1 MKSVVVKNNA
11 VAVVL
16 EAFAAVET
24 RDDARLAKVAHPD
37 IAFHWPESLR
47 RGGTWESMWDPFQP
61 TRAERAM
68 DPRVV
73 ASNDDAVA
81 VIWHQRGVNA
91 NGERL
96 DCEVFG
102 LYELRDGLLASAK
115 MFYFDTVAVKR
126 FLETDAPAQRSKSSE
141 APR

>member
-1 MKSVVVKNNA
+1 MKSGIVKRNA
-11 VAVVL
+11 VAFVL

-24 RDDARLAKVAHPD
+24 RDDARLAQVAHPD
-37 IAFHWPESLR
+37 MAFHWPESLR
-47 RGGTWESMWDPFQP
+47 RGGTWEAMWDPFQP
-61 TRAERAM
+61 TCAERAM

-96 DCEVFG
+96 DCEVLG
-102 LYELRDGLLASAK
+102 LYELRDGLLVSAK
-115 MFYFDTVAVKR
+115 MFYFDAVAVKR
-126 FLETDAPAQRSKSSE
+126 FLETDPPARRSQK
-141 APR
+141 